1 MARYTANI
9 HRDRYEVKTFTDVDR
24 DRVREVLNRVKAA
37 GRKFVLEPEA
47 HEIFKAYG
55 FPVAPFVW
63 AQSEDQAV
71 QAAADLGYPVALKS
85 VSPDIIHKF
94 DVGGVKLNL
103 AGADDIR
110 RAYGEILA
118 SVART
123 HPGAVIQG
131 MLVQKMVLKG
141 RETILGMTRDPHFGP
156 LLMFGLGGTF
166 VEVFRDVSF
175 SLAPIS
181 EDWALKMIQGLKGFR
196 ILKSF
201 RGDPPADLAA
211 IVASLER
218 LSQMVLDFAE
228 LKELDINPF
237 MVFDEGQ
244 GAAVVDARIFLS

>member
-1 MARYTANI
+1 
-9 HRDRYEVKTFTDVDR
+9 VKTFTDVDR
-24 DRVREVLNRVKAA
+24 DRVQGVLNRVKAA

-47 HEIFKAYG
+47 HEIFQAYG

-63 AQSEDQAV
+63 AHSEDQAV
-71 QAAADLGYPVALKS
+71 RAAADLGYPVALKI
-85 VSPDIIHKF
+85 VSPDVIHKF

-103 AGADDIR
+103 ADGDAVKQ
-110 RAYGEILA
+110 AYAGILA
-118 SVART
+118 SVARMS
-123 HPGAVIQG
+123 PGAVIQG
-131 MLVQKMVLKG
+131 LLVQKMMPKG

-166 VEVFRDVSF
+166 VEVFRDVNF

-196 ILKSF
+196 TLKSF
-201 RGDPPADLAA
+201 RGEPPADLAA

-218 LSQMVLDFAE
+218 LSQMVLDFTE

-244 GAAVVDARIFLS
+244 GAAVVDARIFIA